1 MKHLLLFITIATL
14 FSSKLSGQIT
24 QQQIDVFLNDTAIR
38 SGHVGI
44 SIYEPATNKYLYT
57 HNAEKNF
64 LPSSNVKL
72 FSMYAGMKYLGDS
85 LVGLRYYKKDNTIV
99 IIPTGDPTLLH
110 SDFTNQKVFDFLKLQ
125 KNILLSEN
133 MIDDIWR
140 ENRYG
145 NGWSWNDYN
154 EDYMTERSCFP
165 IYKNMINVE
174 LKDKIFNMKIDNT
187 NYSQNNLFVIP
198 SFLKSQI
205 KNPDTLPNKNNFSIE
220 RELGRTTF
228 NIIPA
233 NSKFTKQE
241 IPFQTSSHT
250 ALALL
255 MDTITRIDSTQ
266 IANFKFG
273 YFNTVKKEIP
283 KVFTIHSQPTDSL
296 LRPMMH
302 NSDNF
307 FAEQTLLMVSNEV
320 LGYMSDEAII
330 DTLLKTDLKDLPQK
344 PRWVDGSGLSR
355 YNLFSPNDFIY
366 LLQKMQAEFGM
377 RRIKNILPTAGQ
389 GTLRGYYENAIGKIY
404 AKTGS
409 MSNNVSLSGYITTK
423 KNKALLFSVHING
436 FSGTGR
442 AGRKAIEKM
451 IMEIIENN

>member
-14 FSSKLSGQIT
+14 LSSKLSGQIT
-24 QQQIDVFLNDTAIR
+24 QQQIEVFLNDTAIR

-85 LVGLRYYKKDNTIV
+85 LVGAKISERNDTV
-99 IIPTGDPTLLH
+99 FFQPTGDPTFLH
-110 SDFTNQKVFDFLKLQ
+110 KDFSYQPFYDKLKNSKGKLGHVLTF
-125 KNILLSEN
+125 K
-133 MIDDIWR
+133 D
-140 ENRYG
+140 RYSKYG
-145 NGWSWNDYN
+145 SGWSWNDY
-154 EDYMTERSCFP
+154 EDDYMAERSRFP
-165 IYKNMINVE
+165 IYGNVFTFYKENNVIECIPSIIRPPYFADSLEKYFSNTKYFKISRVQDFNKFFITSNNEVFKFQQIPFKTHSDIYTWGLQIKLITEKLEISKNIINE
-174 LKDKIFNMKIDNT
+174 YFIDN
-187 NYSQNNLFVIP
+187 
-198 SFLKSQI
+198 
-205 KNPDTLPNKNNFSIE
+205 
-220 RELGRTTF
+220 
-228 NIIPA
+228 
-233 NSKFTKQE
+233 
-241 IPFQTSSHT
+241 
-250 ALALL
+250 
-255 MDTITRIDSTQ
+255 
-266 IANFKFG
+266 FKWRKI
-273 YFNTVKKEIP
+273 Y
-283 KVFTIHSQPTDSL
+283 SQPTDSL

-320 LGYMSDEAII
+320 LGYMSDEEII
-330 DTLLKTDLKDLPQK
+330 DTLLKTDLKGLPQK

-355 YNLFSPNDFIY
+355 YNLFSPNDFIF

-377 RRIKNILPTAGQ
+377 QRIKNILPTAGQ
-389 GTLRGYYENAIGKIY
+389 GTLRGYYENATGKIY

-451 IMEIIENN
+451 ILEIIENN